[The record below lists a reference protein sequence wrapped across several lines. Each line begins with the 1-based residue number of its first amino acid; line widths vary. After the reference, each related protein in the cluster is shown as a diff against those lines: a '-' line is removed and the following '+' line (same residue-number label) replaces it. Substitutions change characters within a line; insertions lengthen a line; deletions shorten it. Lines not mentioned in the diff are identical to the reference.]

1 MIPKAFEYL
10 APKTLPEA
18 ISLLQQHGNTARILA
33 GGHSLIPLMKLRQT
47 TPDYVIDINKISGLD
62 YIKES
67 DGYLRIGALTREAAL
82 EESELIRSKYPII
95 LDTARVLGDQQVRNM
110 ATVVGNIA
118 QSDPGYDLPATML
131 ALNAQVAVTGAQG
144 ERIIPIDELFIDYLK
159 TALQPD
165 EIITEISI
173 PIPPAGSGG
182 AYVKLESRVGGTV
195 GVAASVT
202 LDEDKVC
209 QTAGIGLTNV
219 ALTPLKAKKAEELL
233 IGKILDEGI
242 ILQAAQL
249 AAEESK
255 PTSDI
260 RAPEEYKRAIV
271 KELARR
277 SLTFALG
284 RTQAGK

>member
-18 ISLLQQHGNTARILA
+18 ISLLQQHGNAARILA
-33 GGHSLIPLMKLRQT
+33 GGHSLIPMMKLRQT
-47 TPDYVIDINKISGLD
+47 TPDYLIDINKISELD

-67 DGYLRIGALTREAAL
+67 EGYLRIGALAREVAL
-82 EESELIRSKYPII
+82 EESKLIRSKYPII

-118 QSDPGYDLPATML
+118 HSDPTYDLPATML
-131 ALNAQVAVTGAQG
+131 ALNARVAVTGAQG
-144 ERIIPIDELFIDYLK
+144 ERIIPIDEFFIDYLK

-173 PIPPAGSGG
+173 PIPPTGSGA

-195 GVAASVT
+195 GVAAQVT
-202 LDEDKVC
+202 LDENKVC
-209 QTAGIGLTNV
+209 RMAGIGLTNV
-219 ALTPLKAKKAEELL
+219 APTPLKAKKAEELL
-233 IGKILDEGI
+233 IGKTLDEGI
-242 ILQAAQL
+242 IKQTAQL

-260 RAPEEYKRAIV
+260 RAPEEYKRAMV
-271 KELARR
+271 KELAMR
-277 SLTFALG
+277 SLTLALG
-284 RTQAGK
+284 RTQGK